1 MFDWI
6 TKPKYELTTLD
17 NIISTVEIIF
27 LICILSFL
35 FVLYIEFRNW
45 LRTRKSDREDKN
57 K

>member
-17 NIISTVEIIF
+17 NIISTIEIIF

-45 LRTRKSDREDKN
+45 LRTRKNDREDKN